1 MRRAP
6 WGAAI
11 AAAVVLLGACGGGGT
26 KHDGA
31 QGVAATAVAATLPAE
46 APSTLP
52 AEEVTTVAPTTA
64 APTTLPPTT
73 EAPTT
78 TAAIAPST
86 TAAPIVLPQPQ
97 PIPPE
102 GTEKTTEVGRISI
115 PKLGLDLEMFEGV
128 TLGTLDHGPGH
139 WPGTAMP
146 GQRGNVVV
154 AGHRVSHSKPFRY
167 LDKLVAGDQVTFE
180 VGGATST
187 YEVTGHDIVTPTT
200 VQIVDQTADYTAT
213 LFACHPPGST
223 AYRYV
228 VHLRLVSAP
237 AN

>member
-11 AAAVVLLGACGGGGT
+11 AAAVVLLGACGGGGSKSGGT
-26 KHDGA
+26 QA
-31 QGVAATAVAATLPAE
+31 VVATTVAATLPAE
-46 APSTLP
+46 SPTTVPAEQVTTLP
-52 AEEVTTVAPTTA
+52 PTTA

-78 TAAIAPST
+78 AAIAPAT

-102 GTEKTTEVGRISI
+102 GTEKTTDIGRISI
-115 PKLGLDLEMFEGV
+115 PKLGLDLDMYEGV

-167 LDKLVAGDQVTFE
+167 LDKLVEGDQVSFT
-180 VGGATST
+180 VDGATST

-200 VQIVDQTADYTAT
+200 VQIVDQTPDYTAT

-237 AN
+237 LN